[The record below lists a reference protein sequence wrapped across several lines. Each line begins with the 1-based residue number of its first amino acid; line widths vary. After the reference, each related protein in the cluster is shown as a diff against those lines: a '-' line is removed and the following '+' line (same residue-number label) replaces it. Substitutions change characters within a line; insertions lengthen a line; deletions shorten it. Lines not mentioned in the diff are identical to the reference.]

1 MLSFL
6 LVFLQIQFA
15 FSLDAGHCSVDGCNG
30 SHESTTYSRT
40 VLGRIPHPLNIK
52 TQNEFINDIYFSIK
66 STEKYHES
74 RLHPLLLTWFQTIPP
89 QNVRLYK

>member
-15 FSLDAGHCSVDGCNG
+15 FSLGAGHCSVDGCN
-30 SHESTTYSRT
+30 ESSTYSRT
-40 VLGRIPHPLNIK
+40 VLGRMPHLLNIEM
-52 TQNEFINDIYFSIK
+52 QNEIINDIYFSIK

-89 QNVRLYK
+89 QNV